1 MKIMKKEIRILYSDM
16 DGTLLNNRHHISP
29 RTKSKI
35 LELDEKGIPFI
46 LVSARTPD
54 GVRVIQRELGNRR
67 PIICYSGGLILDENQ
82 KTLYSRQMELG
93 LAVEIA
99 SALKKEYPEVCV
111 NAYSGEQ
118 WVTEDDKNP
127 WVMQEERITKEK
139 SRTGEIREAFS
150 EAGGVHKFLLMGDP
164 DRIVGAQAFLK
175 KNYSGLSI
183 LRSKESY
190 LEVMD
195 GSVNKAAGVRYL
207 CDYYKIPLSE
217 AAAFGDGEND
227 VGMLLAV
234 GEGYA
239 MGNAP
244 EQVRRQVKHVTLSN
258 EEEGVWEVIKE
269 L

>member
-1 MKIMKKEIRILYSDM
+1 MEIMKKEIRILYSDI
-16 DGTLLNNRHHISP
+16 DGTLLNNSHHVFP
-29 RTKSKI
+29 RTRSKI
-35 LELDEKGIPFI
+35 LDLDEKGIPFI

-67 PIICYSGGLILDENQ
+67 PVICYSGGLILDENQ
-82 KTLYSRQMELG
+82 KALYSRQMELG
-93 LAVEIA
+93 LAAEIA
-99 SALKKEYPEVCV
+99 SALKKVCPEVCV
-111 NAYSGEQ
+111 NAYSGEL

-127 WVMQEERITKEK
+127 WVMREERITEEK
-139 SRTGEIREAFS
+139 SKAGEIREAFL
-150 EAGGVHKFLLMGDP
+150 EAGGVHKFLLMGNP
-164 DRIVGAQAFLK
+164 DGIAGAEMFLK
-175 KNYSGLSI
+175 KNYPGLSI
-183 LRSKESY
+183 LRSNEYY

-195 GSVNKAAGVRYL
+195 GSVDKAAGVRYL

-227 VGMLLAV
+227 VGMLQAV

-244 EQVRRQVKHVTLSN
+244 ERVKRQVKHVTLSN
-258 EEEGVWEVIKE
+258 EEEGVWEVIKG